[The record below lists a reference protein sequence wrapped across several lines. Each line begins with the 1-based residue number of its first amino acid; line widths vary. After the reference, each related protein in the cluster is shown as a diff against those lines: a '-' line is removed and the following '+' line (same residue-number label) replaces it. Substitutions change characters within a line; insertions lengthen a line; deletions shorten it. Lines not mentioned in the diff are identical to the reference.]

1 MESIT
6 LSRLVEAPPE
16 EVAELVGDVETFMR
30 AAEFDDATVEGDRLR
45 IRNGVGLATVEL
57 DCELVERDCA
67 LAYEQRDG
75 IFKAMETR
83 YELLEREGGTEVR
96 ATTEFVVDVALV
108 GEILDATVIKRQR
121 RKELEAQFDYLER
134 QVDDT

>member
-1 MESIT
+1 MESFT
-6 LSRLVEAPPE
+6 LSRLVEAPRD

-30 AAEFDDATVEGDRLR
+30 AAEFDDATVDGDRLQ

-57 DCELVERDCA
+57 DCEPVERDCA

-75 IFKAMETR
+75 IFETMETC
-83 YELLEREGGTEVR
+83 YELLEREAGTEVR
-96 ATTEFVVDVALV
+96 ARTAFAVDVALV
-108 GEILDATVIKRQR
+108 GEILDATVVKRQR
-121 RKELEAQFDYLER
+121 RTELEAQFDYLER